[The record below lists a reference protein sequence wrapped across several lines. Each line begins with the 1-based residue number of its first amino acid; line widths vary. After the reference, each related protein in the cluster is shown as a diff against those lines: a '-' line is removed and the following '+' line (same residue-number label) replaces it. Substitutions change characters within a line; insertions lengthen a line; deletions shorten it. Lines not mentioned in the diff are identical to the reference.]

1 MTKKI
6 FYLFLI
12 VFLSSGFLHAQS
24 LPKLTTL
31 KNGLRI
37 LTVENRTAPVVMF
50 SIWYK
55 VGSKNEQIGQTGI
68 SHFLEHMLFK
78 STKNYSDGEITRTLE
93 KQGAVWN
100 GMTYV
105 DWTVYFET
113 IASDRVETAIKIEAE
128 RMINAELK
136 PEEIKTEKGVV
147 KNEIQIGENQSQ
159 FQLYKAVTASAYTTH
174 PYRWSVAGSA
184 EDVGSVQPTQLR
196 NYYST
201 YYVPNNATIIC
212 VGDFKTEELIR
223 QIEKH
228 FGKIKA
234 GKNISKYIPGEPPQK
249 GERRTTV
256 KGEGSSF
263 HTSIVYHIPSAS
275 HSDIYAL
282 DVLNRILSS
291 GRTSRLHKRLVDGNL
306 SPIFYT
312 NCEKKEHPG
321 LFWLFATARP
331 GIALEKI
338 EEAIFEEIEKIKQ
351 EGIKVE
357 ELNKVFTQAT
367 AEYVYNN
374 DNIEKL
380 TLALGRAEMTA
391 GYEYYTDYLANL
403 KKVTPDEIKRVCEKY
418 LLEDNRTVGNFI
430 PVKPK
435 EEKLESPFKEGSFYK
450 KPPEI
455 KREVLPNGM
464 RVVIL
469 EDKSNPS
476 VYISGK
482 IKAGVVHE
490 PQKLVGISLLTAEL
504 LDKGTQ
510 TRTSSEIA
518 LSLEEI
524 GAELSFSTLFSLQM
538 REMLSVDFLESTS
551 FSGKCL
557 SKDTEKVLEI
567 LSDILQNPS
576 FPDDELQKLRILV
589 HTGLQVI
596 QDSPEARAILS
607 IFETMYPEGHPF
619 RNFSL
624 SSISRS
630 IKRIKREDV
639 VNFYNDYYGG
649 ENAILVIVGDVK
661 TDEILNKIKELFST
675 WHSKKGE
682 TKIDLPAVNIPE
694 KTKKNVLSMMDK
706 SQCAVVCGYP
716 LSLTRKSP
724 DYYAAQV
731 MNGIL
736 GGGFSSRIT
745 KKIRVEKGYSY
756 FAGSILLPQTVP
768 LPYLFGFTA
777 NSANVDDGL
786 KILIDEIK
794 KMKEKGVSKEEFED
808 EVSYITGSYSR
819 SLATKSKIAN
829 ALLTAEYYEL
839 GVDYPWK
846 HLQYYKKLKIN
857 EVNNAAKKYL
867 HPDNLITIIAGPYK
881 EKEE

>member
-1 MTKKI
+1 MTKKN

-12 VFLSSGFLHAQS
+12 VFLSSGFLYAQN

-37 LTVENRTAPVVMF
+37 LTVENSAAPVVIF

-55 VGSKNEQIGQTGI
+55 VGSKNEQIGKTGI
-68 SHFLEHMLFK
+68 SHFLEHILFK
-78 STKNYSDGEITRTLE
+78 STKNYSDGEITRTLQ

-100 GMTYV
+100 GMTDK

-113 IASDRVETAIKIEAE
+113 IASDRVETAIKVEAE
-128 RMINAELK
+128 RMINAKLK

-159 FQLYKAVTASAYTTH
+159 FQLYNAVTASAYTTH
-174 PYRWSVAGSA
+174 PYRWSVAGSG
-184 EDVGSVQPTQLR
+184 EDVGSVEPTQLK

-201 YYVPNNATIIC
+201 YYVPNNATVVC
-212 VGDFKTEELIR
+212 VGDFKTEELVNL
-223 QIEKH
+223 IEKH
-228 FGKIKA
+228 FGKIKP
-234 GKNISKYIPGEPPQK
+234 GKNIPKYIPGESPQK

-256 KGEGSSF
+256 KGEGSSS
-263 HTSIVYHIPSAS
+263 HIAIAYHITSSS
-275 HSDIYAL
+275 HGDIYAL
-282 DVLNRILSS
+282 DVLNRVLSS

-312 NCEKKEHPG
+312 NCEKREHPG
-321 LFWLFATARP
+321 LFWLFATARA
-331 GIALEKI
+331 GIDLKKI

-351 EGIKVE
+351 EGVKVE
-357 ELNKVFTQAT
+357 ELNKVLAQAT

-374 DNIEKL
+374 DNIENL
-380 TLALGRAEMTA
+380 ALALGRAEIAA
-391 GYEYYTDYLANL
+391 GYEYYIDYLANL
-403 KKVTPDEIKRVCEKY
+403 KKVTTDEVKRVCEKY

-430 PVKPK
+430 PIKPK

-504 LDKGTQ
+504 LDKGTK
-510 TRTSSEIA
+510 TKTSSEIA

-524 GAELSFSTLFSLQM
+524 GAELSFGFSREM
-538 REMLSVDFLESTS
+538 MEMLSVDFLESTT

-576 FPDDELQKLRILV
+576 FPDDELQKLRILI

-607 IFETMYPEGHPF
+607 IFETMYPEEHPF

-639 VNFYNDYYGG
+639 VNFYNDHYGG
-649 ENAILVIVGDVK
+649 ENAILVIVGDVQS
-661 TDEILNKIKELFST
+661 DEILNKIKELFST
-675 WHSKKGE
+675 YHSKKGE
-682 TKIDLPAVNIPE
+682 TKIDLPEVIIPE
-694 KTKKNVLSMMDK
+694 KTKKKVLSMMDK

-716 LSLTRKSP
+716 LNLTRKSP

-736 GGGFSSRIT
+736 GASGFSSRIT

-756 FAGSILLPQTVP
+756 VARSILLPQTVS

-777 NSANVDDGL
+777 SPANVDDGL
-786 KILIDEIK
+786 KVLIDEIK

-819 SLATKSKIAN
+819 RLATKSQIAN

-839 GVDYPWK
+839 GIDYPWK
-846 HLQYYKKLKIN
+846 HLQYYKKLKID